1 MTMKKLLLFFMLT
14 SLVFLFSTARTIKK
28 YNTKKVSTT
37 LLKTQAYTNKAFGI
51 SFQYPITWVKDES
64 ENNIINLS
72 GDTTTIEIT
81 FIDTI
86 SKSNLLLIY
95 HLPPNGH
102 NIYKFAQEQF
112 KLKQGIYTKN
122 SSQISIS
129 GTNAYRS
136 YNSILFDGKEN
147 KLVNPLTSISLIFLD
162 KKKNGTFELQFQ
174 TLQKNSSQVL
184 LFNQLLSTIKFII
197 KS

>member
-86 SKSNLLLIY
+86 SNLVWLS
-95 HLPPNGH
+95 
-102 NIYKFAQEQF
+102 
-112 KLKQGIYTKN
+112 KN
-122 SSQISIS
+122 
-129 GTNAYRS
+129 NA
-136 YNSILFDGKEN
+136 
-147 KLVNPLTSISLIFLD
+147 
-162 KKKNGTFELQFQ
+162 
-174 TLQKNSSQVL
+174 
-184 LFNQLLSTIKFII
+184 
-197 KS
+197 